1 MVVLPPTAPS
11 SLPTM
16 RTPPAGL
23 LEKTLSIVSVVTMLF
38 TIPQVFK
45 VWTGPG
51 ATGVSLVSWVS
62 YLVAATLWFIHGL
75 RKRDRSIYL
84 ACIGW
89 IILDL
94 AVVIGIVVRP

>member
-1 MVVLPPTAPS
+1 MVVLPPTSAS
-11 SLPTM
+11 ALQTIRSQ
-16 RTPPAGL
+16 PAGL
-23 LEKTLSIVSVVTMLF
+23 LEKTLSIVSILTMLS
-38 TIPQVFK
+38 TIPQVLK

-62 YLVAATLWFIHGL
+62 YLVAASLWLIHGV
-75 RKRDRSIYL
+75 RKRDKSIYL

-89 IILDL
+89 IIMDL